1 MLKSDFNGYEEFMKK
16 IGEATKEARSGELL
30 KLVFERQTMWLNKIA
45 DAIFP
50 TPDGDMPF
58 IINALEI
65 IAKDMRKDN
74 PETELVVAH
83 FREAMEFEAHHIDAP
98 GNMTEAAAKTYCEVK
113 KKQHGIM

>member
-1 MLKSDFNGYEEFMKK
+1 
-16 IGEATKEARSGELL
+16 
-30 KLVFERQTMWLNKIA
+30 MWLNKIA

-50 TPDGDMPF
+50 APDRRICRF

-98 GNMTEAAAKTYCEVK
+98 GNMTEAAAEN
-113 KKQHGIM
+113 IL

>member
-16 IGEATKEARSGELL
+16 IGEATKEAGSGELL

-50 TPDGDMPF
+50 APNGDMPF

-98 GNMTEAAAKTYCEVK
+98 GNTYCEVK